1 MIKDIIL
8 IFLHLN
14 WTTSFTRNMTPPE
27 DVDITFTD
35 PIGVLENGHGYE
47 IASMTTSQ
55 TKTNTQAQSSQV
67 ISLDQDEDPQNWTAG
82 NKRVCT
88 MVNVSMT
95 ATIAFCPSIYTS
107 TITYLSS
114 DFHLSRTVAT
124 LGVTTFLLGFAAGPL
139 LFAPL
144 SEVWGRRAV
153 FFATMPLFIVGNV
166 ACAVAP
172 NIVVLLVFRFVC
184 GIFGSPSGGYTCR

>member
-1 MIKDIIL
+1 
-8 IFLHLN
+8 
-14 WTTSFTRNMTPPE
+14 MTPPE
-27 DVDITFTD
+27 DMDIILTD
-35 PIGVLENGHGYE
+35 PIGVLENGNRYE
-47 IASMTTSQ
+47 ISSMTTPQ
-55 TKTNTQAQSSQV
+55 TKTDTRARSSRV
-67 ISLDQDEDPQNWTAG
+67 LSLEQDEDPQVWTAG
-82 NKRVCT
+82 KKWICT
-88 MVNVSMT
+88 VVNVSMT

-153 FFATMPLFIVGNV
+153 FLATMPLFIVGNV

-172 NIVVLLVFRFVC
+172 NIAVLLVFRFVC
-184 GIFGSPSGGYTCR
+184 GIFGSPSGGYM